1 MKKLNLCIAILVTV
15 AWSCKTEKAPEFT
28 RLGDGTPYGSSPEMM
43 NGKVKSVIEKNYWA
57 IPDGDTF
64 KKGSPLTK
72 ADRDSLGGWTEDFEA
87 VFDANG
93 IIQSC
98 TAMDETGAQLWKN
111 ESVVENGLI
120 VKSMIYIKDTLSSYD
135 TYNYGENKF
144 LTNGTRH
151 RAKLD
156 TLMFSVNVK
165 TNGIGYPIEYQIF
178 NFKGDSTWKNTF
190 NYDAQNN
197 FVSFER
203 FDKSGKRTFAY
214 EVKYNEKNKVS
225 ELTLKDKDDKIT
237 DVNYIT
243 YDYDDKGNWT
253 KAVVKNMKDK
263 VVIEER
269 TYTYF
274 D

>member
-1 MKKLNLCIAILVTV
+1 MKKLNLCVAILVLV
-15 AWSCKTEKAPEFT
+15 ASSCKNEKAPEFT
-28 RLGDGTPYGSSPEMM
+28 RLGDGTPYSASPEMM

-72 ADRDSLGGWTEDFEA
+72 ADRDSLGGWTDDFEA

-98 TAMDETGAQLWKN
+98 TAMDETGVQLWKN

-144 LTNGTRH
+144 LTNGARH

-165 TNGIGYPIEYQIF
+165 TNEIGYPVEYQIF

-197 FVSFER
+197 FISFER

-243 YDYDDKGNWT
+243 YDYDDKGNWI
-253 KAVVKNMKDK
+253 KGVVKNGKNK

>member
-1 MKKLNLCIAILVTV
+1 MKKLNLCVAILVIV
-15 AWSCKTEKAPEFT
+15 AFSCKNEKPAEFT
-28 RLGDGTPYGSSPEMM
+28 RLGDGTPYSNSPEMM
-43 NGKVKSVIEKNYWA
+43 NGKVKSVTEKNYWA

-64 KKGSPLTK
+64 KKGNPLTE

-87 VFDANG
+87 VFDVNG
-93 IIQSC
+93 VIQSC
-98 TAMDETGAQLWKN
+98 TAMDGTGTQLWKN
-111 ESVVENGLI
+111 ESIVENGLI
-120 VKSMIYIKDTLSSYD
+120 VKRSIFITDTLSSYD
-135 TYNYGENKF
+135 KYEYGENKF
-144 LTNGTRH
+144 ITGGARY

-165 TNGIGYPIEYQIF
+165 TNEIGYPVDAQFF
-178 NFKGDSTWKNTF
+178 NSKGDSTWKNTY

-197 FVSFER
+197 FVSFEN
-203 FDKSGKRTFAY
+203 FDKTGKRTFAY
-214 EVKYNEKNKVS
+214 DVKYNEKNKVS

-243 YDYDDKGNWT
+243 YDYDDKGNWI
-253 KAVVKNMKDK
+253 KGVVKNLKDK